1 MFIEQDAKILCCDRY
16 ETWYYTKCA
25 KISEASYQF
34 LSCKEAEDISWYCK
48 SCKQPAMVAILENKS
63 IEDKVKEHTEKI
75 NQKIK
80 AIESN
85 LHKKAESAELEKLQR
100 RVEELEN
107 RIKKVQDNSQ
117 GGRSWADITDS
128 AEKRTVQEVIKKS
141 LKDRDNEEKE
151 RQKRQRNIII
161 FELPESKETNTED
174 RKEEDIRKFIA
185 LCRNIC
191 KVNIIEESL
200 EKAIRLGKVSD
211 DKERPLLITLKEEN
225 KKREIFQNL
234 NKICEAGDPFDK
246 ITVTHDLTVK

>member
-1 MFIEQDAKILCCDRY
+1 MFIEQDAKILCCDRS
-16 ETWYYTKCA
+16 ETWYCIKCA
-25 KISEASYQF
+25 KISEAGYQF
-34 LSCKEAEDISWYCK
+34 LSSKEAEDISWYCK
-48 SCKQPAMVAILENKS
+48 SCKQPAIVAVLENKG

-75 NQKIK
+75 NQKIE

-85 LHKKAESAELEKLQR
+85 LHEEAESTEVEKLQK

-107 RIKKVQDNSQ
+107 RMKKVQDNSQ

-128 AEKRTVQEVIKKS
+128 AEKRTVQEVIEKS

-174 RKEEDIRKFIA
+174 RKEEDIRKFIG

-191 KVNIIEESL
+191 KINITEESL
-200 EKAIRLGKVSD
+200 EKAIRLSKVSD
-211 DKERPLLITLKEEN
+211 DKERLLLITLKEEN
-225 KKREIFQNL
+225 KKGKYFRTSIKYMKQEIL
-234 NKICEAGDPFDK
+234 
-246 ITVTHDLTVK
+246 LTR

>member
-1 MFIEQDAKILCCDRY
+1 M
-16 ETWYYTKCA
+16 
-25 KISEASYQF
+25 
-34 LSCKEAEDISWYCK
+34 
-48 SCKQPAMVAILENKS
+48 
-63 IEDKVKEHTEKI
+63 
-75 NQKIK
+75 
-80 AIESN
+80 
-85 LHKKAESAELEKLQR
+85 HKKAESTGLEKLQK

-107 RIKKVQDNSQ
+107 RMKEVQDNSQ

-161 FELPESKETNTED
+161 FELPESKETNTEY
-174 RKEEDIRKFIA
+174 RKEEDIRKFIG

-191 KVNIIEESL
+191 KVNITEESL
-200 EKAIRLGKVSD
+200 EKAIRLSKVSD
-211 DKERPLLITLKEEN
+211 DKERPLLTTLKEEN

-246 ITVTHDLTVK
+246 ITVTHDLTAKQKEELKDKIEEAREKERSDELGEFMYQVCGPPCSWFIKKISKKVNH